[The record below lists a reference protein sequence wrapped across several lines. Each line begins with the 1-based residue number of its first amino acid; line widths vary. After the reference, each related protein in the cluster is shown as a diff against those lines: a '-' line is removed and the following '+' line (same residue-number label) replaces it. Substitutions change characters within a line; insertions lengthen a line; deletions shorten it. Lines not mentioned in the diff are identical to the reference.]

1 MAREKISELEAILAA
16 LNSASAPYVYSTD
29 VLVRQMAS
37 YLKKASPDD
46 KNYKLI
52 AGEFARY
59 FKESTYYNPELASKW
74 KDFLRKKNCYEVT
87 EHL

>member
-1 MAREKISELEAILAA
+1 MAREEISELEAILAA
-16 LNSASAPYVYSTD
+16 LNSSAAPYVYSTD
-29 VLVRQMAS
+29 VLVRRMAS
-37 YLKKASPDD
+37 YLKKADSND

-74 KDFLRKKNCYEVT
+74 KDFLRKRNCYEVA